1 MISNN
6 CLRQTWLQSFYHFQ
20 WSVNDTRFIISFI
33 KWLITAPLSH
43 AFQIDGACGVRW
55 YDHFLSSPS
64 RRLRQ
69 KSWLRKSCLTSHF
82 PPKLSAHHWI
92 NLSSFCKWCC
102 ICICLCFTVV
112 VCICLVGRTFLS
124 KVQAG
129 TLGTEGRWI
138 PCGLKRMQVNNDFRV
153 LGRLS

>member
-1 MISNN
+1 MFQTDLTTKLLSFLMICQWHEIHHFFHQMAYHCTSFTSLSNWW
-6 CLRQTWLQSFYHFQ
+6 CLW
-20 WSVNDTRFIISFI
+20 
-33 KWLITAPLSH
+33 
-43 AFQIDGACGVRW
+43 VRW

-82 PPKLSAHHWI
+82 PPKLRAHHWI
-92 NLSSFCKWCC
+92 NLSSFCEWCC
-102 ICICLCFTVV
+102 TCICLCFTVF

-129 TLGTEGRWI
+129 TLGTKGRWI
-138 PCGLKRMQVNNDFRV
+138 PCGLKRKQVNNSFQVWRC
-153 LGRLS
+153 LW